1 MARSATSSTRSKG
14 TTTRKAAGARRPAGA
29 AATRARRTPA
39 PRPAAEERKLP
50 RRKPL
55 PGISRVDQEGT
66 RTHGYAA
73 RVGYEKTESGWR
85 PRHTRFFGDRT
96 HGNPTKA
103 LKAAEEWVTA
113 RREEE
118 EKAASRGRAAKPAKT
133 ARAGR

>member
-1 MARSATSSTRSKG
+1 MARSASTSSRSKG
-14 TTTRKAAGARRPAGA
+14 TTTRRAAGATRTRR
-29 AATRARRTPA
+29 AATPA
-39 PRPAAEERKLP
+39 PAAEERKLP

-73 RVGYEKTESGWR
+73 RVGYEKTDSGWR

-103 LKAAEEWVTA
+103 LKAAEEWVSE
-113 RREEE
+113 RREEDAR
-118 EKAASRGRAAKPAKT
+118 AARRGRG
-133 ARAGR
+133 GRGERGGR

>member
-1 MARSATSSTRSKG
+1 MARSASTSSRTKG
-14 TTTRKAAGARRPAGA
+14 TTTRQAAGARRPAGA
-29 AATRARRTPA
+29 AGATRARRAAPA
-39 PRPAAEERKLP
+39 AAPAEERKLP

-73 RVGYEKTESGWR
+73 RVGYEKTDTGWR

-96 HGNPTKA
+96 HGSPTKA

-118 EKAASRGRAAKPAKT
+118 EKAASRGRRAAKSA
-133 ARAGR
+133 AR

>member
-1 MARSATSSTRSKG
+1 MARTVSTSSRTGRG
-14 TTTRKAAGARRPAGA
+14 TTARKAAPTRRASA
-29 AATRARRTPA
+29 
-39 PRPAAEERKLP
+39 PAAPARQRRATAPLATEERKLP
-50 RRKPL
+50 RKKPS
-55 PGISRVDQEGT
+55 PGISRVDQEAT

-73 RVGYEKTESGWR
+73 RVGYEKTDTGWR

-118 EKAASRGRAAKPAKT
+118 EKAASRGRGGRAAKT
-133 ARAGR
+133 SR

>member
-1 MARSATSSTRSKG
+1 MARSATSSSRSKG
-14 TTTRKAAGARRPAGA
+14 STTRQAGGAARRATGTTATTRTRRA
-29 AATRARRTPA
+29 AAPA
-39 PRPAAEERKLP
+39 TTAEERKLP
-50 RRKPL
+50 RKKPL

-73 RVGYEKTESGWR
+73 RVGYEKTDTGWR

-113 RREEE
+113 RREED
-118 EKAASRGRAAKPAKT
+118 EKAASRGRGGRAAKT
-133 ARAGR
+133 SR